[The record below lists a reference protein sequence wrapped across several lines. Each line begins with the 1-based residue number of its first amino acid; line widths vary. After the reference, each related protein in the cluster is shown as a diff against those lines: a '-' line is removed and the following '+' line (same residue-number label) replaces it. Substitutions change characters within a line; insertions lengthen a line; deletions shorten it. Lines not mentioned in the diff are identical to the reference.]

1 MTIYQ
6 IRKYF
11 VTILFSFLN
20 LSYCSAQEPVD
31 STDQSQKDALKI
43 FLDCSSCDRDY
54 SRKNL
59 TFVNFV
65 RDPADAQVHIYT
77 TSQRMAN
84 GGQEF
89 TINFIGKDKFIG
101 INDTLVYTS
110 QKSDT
115 PDIIRQAL
123 VNTIKLG
130 LIRYAAH
137 TPIADQLSVKY
148 SKPEAQEKVVDK
160 WNYWL
165 FSLSGNGMFSGE
177 KLYTNQNLFW
187 SVSANRIT
195 TETKINLSYSGSY
208 YEQKYYD
215 ADTVY
220 YSDYSR
226 SRSFSGS
233 LIFSID
239 DHWSWGFFGSS
250 SASTYSNLDFGT
262 AFSPAI
268 EYNIFPYNEST
279 RRVLRLSYR
288 PTFEYADYHEETIY
302 DKKYERLFS
311 ENISLTL
318 DQKEPWGSASISLHS
333 SHYFHDIKKSNVGV
347 FSSLTFRVVE
357 GLSVNFFGDYTIQR
371 DQLSLAKSG
380 ATDEEVLLR
389 RKEQESNYSYW
400 MSVGLSYSFGSI
412 FNNIVNPRFGS
423 SGGGG
428 YSISY
433 SSD

>member
-1 MTIYQ
+1 MDVKHIFQ
-6 IRKYF
+6 LALL
-11 VTILFSFLN
+11 ILFIVCIITQSA
-20 LSYCSAQEPVD
+20 AQEQIDTTEVH
-31 STDQSQKDALKI
+31 QKDALRI

-54 SRKNL
+54 SRRNL
-59 TFVNFV
+59 SFVNFV
-65 RDPADAQVHIYT
+65 RDPSAAQVHIYT
-77 TSQRMAN
+77 TSQRAAN
-84 GGQEF
+84 GGQEY
-89 TINFIGKDKFIG
+89 TINFIGKEQYLGVD
-101 INDTLVYTS
+101 DTLTFTS
-110 QKSDT
+110 KKSDT
-115 PDIIRQAL
+115 QDNIRKAL
-123 VNTIKLG
+123 VNLIKLG
-130 LIRYAAH
+130 LMRYAAH
-137 TPIADQLSVKY
+137 TPIADQLSISY
-148 SKPEAQEKVVDK
+148 SKPDAQEKVEDM

-177 KLYTNQNLFW
+177 KSYTNENLFW

-195 TETKINLSYSGSY
+195 AETKINLSYSGSY

-250 SASTYSNLDFGT
+250 SASTYRNLDFGAT
-262 AFSPAI
+262 LSPAI

-279 RRVLRLSYR
+279 RRVLRLSFR

-302 DKKYERLFS
+302 DKNNERLFS

-333 SHYFHDIKKSNVGV
+333 SHYFHDIKKFNVGM

-400 MSVGLSYSFGSI
+400 VSVGLSYSFGSI

-433 SSD
+433 SSN